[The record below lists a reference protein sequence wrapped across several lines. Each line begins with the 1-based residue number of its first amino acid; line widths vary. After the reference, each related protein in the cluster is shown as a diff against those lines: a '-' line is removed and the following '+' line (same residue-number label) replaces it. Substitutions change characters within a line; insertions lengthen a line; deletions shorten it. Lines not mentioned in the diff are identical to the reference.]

1 MCSRRSYEAIK
12 MRKKQVFIRR
22 IILLSVISI
31 FLLGM
36 SVFISDYSVDAH
48 TEMDQSIED
57 EVSSKCKYY
66 TCIEVSSGDSL
77 WSIAERYM
85 DDHDGSIYDYINELK
100 AINDLESSNIHVGQ
114 YLTVPYYHK

>member
-12 MRKKQVFIRR
+12 RRKKQVFIRR

-48 TEMDQSIED
+48 TEMDQLIFF
-57 EVSSKCKYY
+57 
-66 TCIEVSSGDSL
+66 T
-77 WSIAERYM
+77 
-85 DDHDGSIYDYINELK
+85 
-100 AINDLESSNIHVGQ
+100 
-114 YLTVPYYHK
+114 